1 MSNFM
6 GSAII
11 ASQNQMR
18 DSAQK
23 AVNHYAWAAEDAAQA
38 AKNAHNTAAHLKR
51 LANMQANTI
60 ENQEITIQ
68 NQEKSI
74 KSLQNT
80 VQMLQEMLQEKE
92 EEIERTFEAKNKFFN
107 DMMQL
112 KTIVEAHIEEKKIC
126 EEIQNERELG
136 KAKEKE
142 ILRLLGAQSS
152 SAPKR
157 NRRPIGVLES

>member
-11 ASQNQMR
+11 ASQCETR
-18 DSAQK
+18 DKAQR

-38 AKNAHNTAAHLKR
+38 AKNAHNTAAHAKR

-112 KTIVEAHIEEKKIC
+112 KTIVEEQNT
-126 EEIQNERELG
+126 EIDFLKN
-136 KAKEKE
+136 
-142 ILRLLGAQSS
+142 LLKQHGINTEPSGGMK
-152 SAPKR
+152 P
-157 NRRPIGVLES
+157 